1 MASKRPV
8 SPSLTIKNPSKSA
21 ICHEIRS
28 KISGHEKTSE
38 TIIFRGFLHVRWSRL
53 TLAELGSSSC
63 LLEAV
68 LVHLVAGNPCIYL
81 AFGILHP
88 QFPHSLTTDE
98 ILFLPFILKTLSFH
112 RCRCSASV
120 RRSRPRKA
128 PQAYYTWP

>member
-1 MASKRPV
+1 MG
-8 SPSLTIKNPSKSA
+8 A
-21 ICHEIRS
+21 IVQN
-28 KISGHEKTSE
+28 G
-38 TIIFRGFLHVRWSRL
+38 LL
-53 TLAELGSSSC
+53 TLAELRSATCG
-63 LLEAV
+63 LETV

-81 AFGILHP
+81 VFGILHP